1 LHPQLLKGKAFI
13 LKNLAY
19 DSVHRADLFKLP
31 CETSKLEAY
40 LARPDI
46 TISPQQPWILQEFIK
61 VHTVTDQVTCMGAAL
76 GRLAQATSA
85 CFSLESVAPQ
95 H

>member
-1 LHPQLLKGKAFI
+1 MLQGKTYI

-31 CETSKLEAY
+31 CAPSRLETY

-46 TISPQQPWILQEFIK
+46 NISDTEPWILQEFI
-61 VHTVTDQVTCMGAAL
+61 QV
-76 GRLAQATSA
+76 S
-85 CFSLESVAPQ
+85 
-95 H
+95 